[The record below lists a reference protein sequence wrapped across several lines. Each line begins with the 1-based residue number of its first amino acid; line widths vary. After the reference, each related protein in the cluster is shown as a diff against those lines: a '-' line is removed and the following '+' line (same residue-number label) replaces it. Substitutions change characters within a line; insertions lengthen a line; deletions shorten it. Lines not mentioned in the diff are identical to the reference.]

1 MNISK
6 FIEELKRRNV
16 FKVAIAYAVAGWL
29 IIQVATSVFP
39 AFEFPVW
46 TTQFT
51 VILVLLGFPIA
62 LIIAWAFE
70 LTPGGLKKSA
80 DVDITNSVTA
90 ATSKKLNGIIIGS
103 LSLLVIFLLLER
115 FLIAPDSFAEEFA
128 ESAAPIN
135 VISDASIAVL
145 PFVDLSPEGDQEY
158 FSDGISEEILNV
170 LVKVNNLEVASR
182 TSSFQF
188 KGRELGIP
196 EIAEQ
201 LKVKHILEGSVRKSG
216 NTIRITAQLIE
227 AASDKHLWSENYDR
241 PLTTDNIFDIQDEI
255 SGAIV
260 EELGSLIGAA
270 GIISPG
276 VTKTTDNLDAYEL
289 YLRARPSFLDRTR
302 LDEADQLLVRAIE
315 LDPGYADAW
324 ELRAAIQP
332 LLKSYGYSD
341 LSTEV
346 LEELGLEYAKR
357 TLELNPNSSLAAAA
371 IGNIYFSRTRRYNL
385 ENSIDDAIQLFD
397 RALELDPRNAS
408 AILWK
413 GIGLLEA
420 GKTEEAED
428 SFELC
433 LELEPRYA
441 PCYENLLVVK
451 SSNGRDDEA
460 FETYKEGLNHG
471 LLKIKYSNFGMLA
484 RMDQEVA
491 FKSAA
496 NDPDVLLGWN
506 RHDELWK
513 AFQDLEKEHTEL
525 GQDILNFVENKSGID
540 VYSITSLVYALGVY
554 DLPGFAFLAWD
565 PAYAKYRQSSEF
577 KEYIINAGI
586 LDYWNTNGFPDQCK
600 PMGTNDFE
608 CS

>member
-1 MNISK
+1 MNFK
-6 FIEELKRRNV
+6 GFLNELKRRNV
-16 FKVAIAYAVAGWL
+16 FRVAAAYAVAGWL
-29 IIQVATSVFP
+29 IIQIVSTISPQLGFP
-39 AFEFPVW
+39 EWIPSFI
-46 TTQFT
+46 T
-51 VILVLLGFPIA
+51 VLILSCFPIA
-62 LIIAWAFE
+62 LIVAWAFE
-70 LTPGGLKKSA
+70 LTPDGIKKSA
-80 DVDITNSVTA
+80 EVDITESVTA
-90 ATSKKLNGIIIGS
+90 ATSKKLNGLIIGA
-103 LSLLVIFLLLER
+103 LSLLVIFLLFER

-216 NTIRITAQLIE
+216 NTIRVTAQLIE

-255 SGAIV
+255 SKAIV
-260 EELGSLIGAA
+260 GEMGSLIGSME
-270 GIISPG
+270 IESPD
-276 VTKTTDNLDAYEL
+276 VIKTTENLDAYEL
-289 YLRARPSFLDRTR
+289 YLKARPSYIDRTR
-302 LDEADQLLVRAIE
+302 LDEADVLLARAIE
-315 LDPGYADAW
+315 LDPEYADAW
-324 ELRAAIQP
+324 EMRAAIQP

-341 LSTEV
+341 LSIEV
-346 LEELGLEYAKR
+346 LEKLGLEYANR
-357 TLELNPNSSLAAAA
+357 TLELNPNSSLATAA
-371 IGNIYFSRTRRYNL
+371 IGNIYFDRTRRYNL
-385 ENSIDDAIQLFD
+385 ENTIEDAVQLFD

-408 AILWK
+408 AVLWK
-413 GIGLLEA
+413 GIALLET
-420 GKTEEAED
+420 GKTEEAQD

-441 PCYENLLVVK
+441 PCYENLLIVK
-451 SSNGRDDEA
+451 SSNGRDEEA
-460 FETYKEGLNHG
+460 LETYKEGLNHG

-484 RMDQEVA
+484 RMDLELA

-496 NDPDVLLGWN
+496 NDPNVLLGWN
-506 RHDELWK
+506 RHHELWE
-513 AFQDLEKEHTEL
+513 AFQNLEKDHQEL
-525 GQDILNFVENKSGID
+525 GRDILNFVEYKSGID
-540 VYSITSLVYALGVY
+540 VYSITTLIYALGIY
-554 DLPGFAFLAWD
+554 ELPGFSFLAWD
-565 PAYAKYRQSSEF
+565 PAYARYRQSNEF

-586 LDYWNTNGFPDQCK
+586 LDYWKASGFPGQCK
-600 PMGTNDFE
+600 PMGTDDFA